1 MRARSIRLRGRELIV
16 VAGAGLSALG
26 IASGAQA
33 ADGGVGGVFVLPS
46 VTSFTC
52 VSRCNN
58 GGVGVGGVVRVNG
71 SNLEAART
79 VVFLGGKGSGD
90 DKTAKAQSV
99 TSSRVEVTVPRATS
113 TGPVRLGLGDGS
125 QSSASRASLKIS
137 GDFDDTAH
145 APPVAHSRDI
155 DAQISSK
162 RVFFYSRT
170 QAKLTYRLKGSR
182 AQDVRVLLVRLR
194 NHAIVAS
201 WSARA
206 VKPGTAHSVSWR
218 GTAGRENA
226 PAGSYDFRVVVGSS
240 AARSSSGG
248 REFSAGSFSFLS
260 DYFPVR
266 GNHSYRSSDSRFGA
280 GRAGHR
286 HQGQDVWA
294 ACGTPLVAARGGRV
308 RWRASQS
315 AAGNYLVIDGAGT
328 SLDTVYMHLTAPALV
343 QKGQTVYTGQKIG
356 YVGATGDAQGC
367 HLHFEIWSGGW
378 YQSGGHPID
387 PLGYLKAWDRVS

>member
-1 MRARSIRLRGRELIV
+1 MFA
-16 VAGAGLSALG
+16 AGLSALSA
-26 IASGAQA
+26 ASGALA
-33 ADGGVGGVFVLPS
+33 ADGGVGATSSSPS
-46 VTSFTC
+46 ITGFSC

-58 GGVGVGGVVRVNG
+58 GGVGVGGVVRVKG
-71 SNLEAART
+71 SGLDGART
-79 VVFLGGKGSGD
+79 VVFLGGKGSSD
-90 DKTAKAQSV
+90 DKSARVQSV
-99 TSSRVEVTVPRATS
+99 TSSRVEATVPRGAR
-113 TGPVRLGLGDGS
+113 TGPVRLGLVDGS
-125 QSSASRASLKIS
+125 QSGASRASLKIS

-155 DAQISSK
+155 DAQIASK
-162 RVFFYSRT
+162 RVFFYSRS

-182 AQDVRVLLVRLR
+182 AQDVRVLLVRLH
-194 NHAIVAS
+194 NHAVVAS

-206 VKPGTAHSVSWR
+206 VKPGTAHSVTWR
-218 GTAGRENA
+218 GTAGRETA
-226 PAGSYDFRVVVGSS
+226 PAGSYDFRVVVGSPATRSTS
-240 AARSSSGG
+240 AP

-260 DYFPVR
+260 DIFPVR
-266 GNHSYRSSDSRFGA
+266 GNHSYGGSSSRFGA

-286 HQGQDVWA
+286 HQGQDVSA

-315 AAGNYLVIDGAGT
+315 AAGNYVVIDGAGT

-343 QKGQTVYTGQKIG
+343 KKGQTVYTGQRIG

-387 PLGYLKAWDRVS
+387 PLGYLRAWDRVS